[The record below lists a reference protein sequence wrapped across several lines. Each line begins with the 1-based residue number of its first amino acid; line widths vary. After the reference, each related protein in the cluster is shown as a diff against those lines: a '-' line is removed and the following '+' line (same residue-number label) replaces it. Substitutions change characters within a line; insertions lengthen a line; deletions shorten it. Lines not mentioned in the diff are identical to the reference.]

1 MRPVQSGLN
10 KKVPKTMNKLYSSLA
25 KKWRKYFSNESG
37 VAAVEF
43 AIVAPVFIMLVMAI
57 IDFGRIYFIKSSMQ
71 YVVEQAARHAMVN
84 QSISASDLNV
94 FANTEA
100 TNVGLND
107 AVFASTPD
115 DSGTVNF
122 MIITG
127 TYNFTFITP
136 LVGTTL
142 VLDAKSATPIS
153 ED

>member
-1 MRPVQSGLN
+1 
-10 KKVPKTMNKLYSSLA
+10 MNRLYSSA
-25 KKWRKYFSNESG
+25 SNKWRKYFANESG

-43 AIVAPVFIMLVMAI
+43 AIVAPVFIMLVMGI

-84 QSISASDLNV
+84 QGISTTALNT

-100 TNVGLND
+100 TNVGLSG

-115 DSGTVNF
+115 NSGVINF
-122 MIITG
+122 MTITG

-142 VLDAKSATPIS
+142 ALNAKSATPIS